1 VGGGGGS
8 GRESRASGPFGPQ
21 PDIEVERKL
30 LRSHP
35 VAVLLETAESAGAQ
49 LVVTGG
55 RRHRL
60 PGVVVGSVAR
70 GVLHHA
76 TIPVA
81 IFHDHQRG
89 ALDREGRSAPATA

>member
-1 VGGGGGS
+1 
-8 GRESRASGPFGPQ
+8 
-21 PDIEVERKL
+21 VERKL

-60 PGVVVGSVAR
+60 PA
-70 GVLHHA
+70 
-76 TIPVA
+76 
-81 IFHDHQRG
+81 
-89 ALDREGRSAPATA
+89 